1 MKAGPEITH
10 LYGVYDADATV
21 LGEISY
27 WIGAR
32 LGIRHCTLCDITHSM
47 FFKKTAWKQRQA
59 ELLEKYGVNFQTFHR
74 NDQLDQVAKVIS
86 GGYPA
91 VVAKDI
97 SGNFTLFMSEH
108 EISAAGDSSDRFM
121 DEIVKRLPR
130 P

>member
-27 WIGAR
+27 WVGAR

-47 FFKKTAWKQRQA
+47 FFKKTSWKQRQA

-86 GGYPA
+86 GAYPA

-108 EISAAGDSSDRFM
+108 EISAAGDSPDRFM

>member
-86 GGYPA
+86 GAYPA

-108 EISAAGDSSDRFM
+108 EISAAGDSPDRFM

>member
-27 WIGAR
+27 WVGAR

-86 GGYPA
+86 GAYPA

-108 EISAAGDSSDRFM
+108 EISAAGDSPDRFM

>member
-108 EISAAGDSSDRFM
+108 EISAAGDSPDRFM

>member
-1 MKAGPEITH
+1 MKARIEITD

-47 FFKKTAWKQRQA
+47 FFKKAAWKHRQA

-74 NDQLDQVAKVIS
+74 NDQLDEVAQVIS
-86 GGYPA
+86 GAYPA

-97 SGNFTLFMSEH
+97 NGNFTLFMSQD
-108 EISAAGDSSDRFM
+108 EISASGDSPDRFM
-121 DEIVKRLPR
+121 DEIIKRL
-130 P
+130 

>member
-27 WIGAR
+27 WVGAR

-47 FFKKTAWKQRQA
+47 FFKKTSWKRRQA

-86 GGYPA
+86 GAYPA

-108 EISAAGDSSDRFM
+108 EISAAGDSPDRFM

>member
-27 WIGAR
+27 WVGAR

-47 FFKKTAWKQRQA
+47 FFKKTSWKRRQA

-108 EISAAGDSSDRFM
+108 EISAAGDSPDRFM

>member
-1 MKAGPEITH
+1 MKARIEITD

-21 LGEISY
+21 IGEISY

-47 FFKKTAWKQRQA
+47 FFKKAAWKQRQA

-74 NDQLDQVAKVIS
+74 NDQLDEVSRVIR
-86 GGYPA
+86 GAYPA

-97 SGNFTLFMSEH
+97 NGNFTLFMSED
-108 EISAAGDSSDRFM
+108 EISASGDSPDRFI
-121 DEIVKRLPR
+121 DEIVKRL
-130 P
+130 

>member
-1 MKAGPEITH
+1 MNAGPEITH

-27 WIGAR
+27 WVGAR

-47 FFKKTAWKQRQA
+47 FFKKTSWKRRQA

-86 GGYPA
+86 GAYPA

-108 EISAAGDSSDRFM
+108 EISAAGDSPDRFM